1 MEKELEKGEPLK
13 TTEVVKEV
21 VNDDKEIHTEDENK
35 KTGEEKGCL
44 EEEEEITTVVVKEEG
59 NDVHE
64 KNERSLDNDS
74 DPDFTGYT
82 EEELQGVKRIN
93 VVSAP
98 TSPTDCS
105 LQSDVGSSTPQLPRR
120 RSNSIGD
127 QRPPR
132 LPPRNTQKSSLNKN
146 EVVKIGNRRPSRT
159 KFRKSV
165 DKMKSKALKIMS
177 KK

>member
-1 MEKELEKGEPLK
+1 M
-13 TTEVVKEV
+13 

-35 KTGEEKGCL
+35 KIGEEVEEKG
-44 EEEEEITTVVVKEEG
+44 TAVVKEVG
-59 NDVHE
+59 NDVQE
-64 KNERSLDNDS
+64 KTERSLDNDS

-98 TSPTDCS
+98 TSPTDFS

-120 RSNSIGD
+120 SNSIGE
-127 QRPPR
+127 RPPR

-146 EVVKIGNRRPSRT
+146 ETVKDWKWKPQQEEVQKICRRYE
-159 KFRKSV
+159 K
-165 DKMKSKALKIMS
+165 
-177 KK
+177 

>member
-1 MEKELEKGEPLK
+1 MEEDKEKC
-13 TTEVVKEV
+13 TAVVKEV
-21 VNDDKEIHTEDENK
+21 
-35 KTGEEKGCL
+35 
-44 EEEEEITTVVVKEEG
+44 G
-59 NDVHE
+59 NYVQE
-64 KNERSLDNDS
+64 KNERSLEIDS

-82 EEELQGVKRIN
+82 EEELRGVKRIN

-98 TSPTDCS
+98 TSPTDYS

-120 RSNSIGD
+120 SNSIGE
-127 QRPPR
+127 RPPR

-146 EVVKIGNRRPSRT
+146 EVTKIGKGSPSRS

-165 DKMKSKALKIMS
+165 EDLKSKAVKKMS